1 MMIAQ
6 YIDAAMELA
15 EFELMENGRY
25 FADIPACEGVW
36 AEGANVEECRAQL
49 PEVLEGWIIVGL
61 RHGDQIPVI
70 AGIDL
75 NPHLVHAEAN

>member
-6 YIDAAMELA
+6 YIKAAVELA

-25 FADIPACEGVW
+25 FATIPPCEGVW
-36 AEGANVEECRAQL
+36 AEGASVEECRAEL
-49 PEVLEGWIIVGL
+49 PGVLEGWIIVGL
-61 RHGDQIPVI
+61 RHGDQFPVI

-75 NPHLVHAEAN
+75 NPHPIHAEAY